1 MSNPTNNK
9 NFNDEALRINRQLKK
24 DNDALKEELQSLWS
38 DLSILEKQLANYK
51 DEPTVGQWQEEREQ
65 QELRDEAD
73 HLRDE
78 YRERGLSRGDFIN
91 KEYT

>member
-1 MSNPTNNK
+1 MSNPNNNK

-51 DEPTVGQWQEEREQ
+51 DEPTVGQWQDYTEV
-65 QELRDEAD
+65 DED
-73 HLRDE
+73 
-78 YRERGLSRGDFIN
+78 G
-91 KEYT
+91 

>member
-1 MSNPTNNK
+1 MSNPNNNK

-51 DEPTVGQWQEEREQ
+51 AEPTVGQWQ
-65 QELRDEAD
+65 D
-73 HLRDE
+73 
-78 YRERGLSRGDFIN
+78 
-91 KEYT
+91 YTEIDDK

>member
-1 MSNPTNNK
+1 MSNPNNNK

-51 DEPTVGQWQEEREQ
+51 DEPTVGQWQDYTEI
-65 QELRDEAD
+65 AD
-73 HLRDE
+73 
-78 YRERGLSRGDFIN
+78 
-91 KEYT
+91 K